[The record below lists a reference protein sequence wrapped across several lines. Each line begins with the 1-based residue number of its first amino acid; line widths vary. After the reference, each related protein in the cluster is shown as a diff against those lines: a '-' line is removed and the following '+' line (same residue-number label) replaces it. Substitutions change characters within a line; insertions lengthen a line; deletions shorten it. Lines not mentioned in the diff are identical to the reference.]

1 MSNRMADTEVFK
13 SIESTTM
20 MLEELAK
27 AFSDLESHSHIN
39 SSTQNK
45 VKWDE
50 IKEYF
55 HSLEISLKDKL
66 DEVKAKEKVFE
77 EKQSVARALI
87 AEKEAVVSAKE
98 LASLARLQELR
109 DSAVS
114 AIADARHKYKV
125 ESPEPIDTK
134 VSKWQRVGTSFDDK
148 NAPSRALKGKNP
160 DEASGEVQPQL
171 KELCEKMDAKGLLM
185 YIIDMKNRTRFTTL
199 REELPLAL
207 KYAIEPASL
216 VLESLE
222 GFYPLDQPSSRGN
235 EDNTLQGMRRSCL
248 LLMESASLLFCS
260 TEPGV
265 NYLLSSEIKQKATEI
280 ANKWKP
286 KLASLNLDASN
297 SLEAQAYLQL
307 LATFS
312 IAPENDE
319 DELCKLIVAVSSCRQ
334 APEFCRSLG
343 LAHKVP
349 DVVEELVQKGRQIDA
364 VRLIQAFELTDRFPP
379 VPLLK
384 AYSAHSKDIDKS
396 IGELGALR
404 TVIKCIE
411 EYKLQDEYP
420 CEPLQ
425 KQIAQLEKARAYKKR
440 IRNATLKFHSKKH
453 RRSGPHRPP
462 RRYPPAAADVRQRPP
477 PPPPPAAVDHRGTY
491 AGVMATTTRR
501 PYDAS
506 PAYET
511 PALSAYGQQ
520 APSPRSYHY
529 PDQRAP
535 TAAYGSISSSFRSYP
550 TSGLHAD
557 EGIPS
562 AAHGSILSSYGSY
575 PNYSNAGFRAAPN
588 SYANYMGTEP
598 PRPPPPLQ
606 QPASSTY
613 GSYSGIGYQP
623 PHQSYM

>member
-1 MSNRMADTEVFK
+1 MTDTEVFK
-13 SIESTTM
+13 GIESATM

-27 AFSDLESHSHIN
+27 AFSDLESHIN
-39 SSTQNK
+39 SSIQDK

-66 DEVKAKEKVFE
+66 DEVKAKEKVLE
-77 EKQSVARALI
+77 EKQAVARALI
-87 AEKEAVVSAKE
+87 AEKEAIVSAKE

-134 VSKWQRVGTSFDDK
+134 VSKGQKVGTSFDDK
-148 NAPSRALKGKNP
+148 NAPSLASKGKNP
-160 DEASGEVQPQL
+160 DEASGEVQPRL
-171 KELCEKMDAKGLLM
+171 KELCEKMDAKGLLK
-185 YIIDMKNRTRFTTL
+185 YIIDTKNRTRFTSL

-207 KYAIEPASL
+207 KYATEPASL

-222 GFYPLDQPSSRGN
+222 VFYPLDQPSSQGN
-235 EDNTLQGMRRSCL
+235 QDNTLQGMRRSCL
-248 LLMESASLLFCS
+248 LLMESASLLFPS

-286 KLASLNLDASN
+286 KLASLNLDASS

-319 DELCKLIVAVSSCRQ
+319 DELCKLIVAVSSCRR

-349 DVVEELVQKGRQIDA
+349 DLVEELVQKGRQIDA
-364 VRLIQAFELTDRFPP
+364 VRLIQSFELTDRFPP

-384 AYSAHSKDIDKS
+384 AYLAHSKDADKS
-396 IGELGALR
+396 NGEKAAVTQELGALR
-404 TVIKCIE
+404 AVIKCIE
-411 EYKLQDEYP
+411 EYKLHDEYP
-420 CEPLQ
+420 REPLQ
-425 KQIAQLEKARAYKKR
+425 KQVAQLEKVRANKKR
-440 IRNATLKFHSKKH
+440 TSNAAAKFQSKKY
-453 RRSGPHRPP
+453 RRGGSYRAP
-462 RRYPPAAADVRQRPP
+462 RRYPPTADVWQRPP
-477 PPPPPAAVDHRGTY
+477 PPLAAADHRGAY
-491 AGVMATTTRR
+491 AGGMATRR
-501 PYDAS
+501 PYDVS
-506 PAYET
+506 PAYEA
-511 PALSAYGQQ
+511 PVLSAYGQQ
-520 APSPRSYHY
+520 VRSPRSYHY

-535 TAAYGSISSSFRSYP
+535 TAAYGSISSSFRSYS

-557 EGIPS
+557 GGIPS
-562 AAHGSILSSYGSY
+562 AAHGSISSSYGSY
-575 PNYSNAGFRAAPN
+575 PNTGFRAAPN

-598 PRPPPPLQ
+598 PRPPPPLPQQ
-606 QPASSTY
+606 QPPSSSY